1 VSIDGGQFPVMIKP
15 VDNGYNIRHGSNRIT
30 ISSNWNIGSPLITA
44 VINGQKVNIKVERI
58 VTGYRFTYSGISVE
72 TYVRS
77 PRMSELESLMI
88 KRDDIEGML
97 ELLAPLSG
105 QIVGISVAVGD
116 LVVPG
121 QELIVLTAMKME
133 NIITAERAG
142 KIGKINVV
150 PLENVSGGQLLIEFE

>member
-1 VSIDGGQFPVMIKP
+1 
-15 VDNGYNIRHGSNRIT
+15 
-30 ISSNWNIGSPLITA
+30 
-44 VINGQKVNIKVERI
+44 
-58 VTGYRFTYSGISVE
+58 
-72 TYVRS
+72 
-77 PRMSELESLMI
+77 MSELESLMI

>member
-1 VSIDGGQFPVMIKP
+1 
-15 VDNGYNIRHGSNRIT
+15 
-30 ISSNWNIGSPLITA
+30 
-44 VINGQKVNIKVERI
+44 
-58 VTGYRFTYSGISVE
+58 
-72 TYVRS
+72 
-77 PRMSELESLMI
+77 MSELESLMI

-121 QELIVLTAMKME
+121 QELIILTAMKME
-133 NIITAERAG
+133 NIITAERSG
-142 KIGKINVV
+142 KIAKINVV